1 MAKNKYTQVGNI
13 FTGAD
18 ASNAGA
24 ANANR
29 ASAGAARRAGVVGN
43 AMLEA
48 VMPVL
53 MQDEVFNSLPRHIQ
67 DGLRSGDPQAA
78 IEGAMYIGRSGRIP
92 QNIPRDQALQ
102 PFPGPGGEAG
112 FQMGANG
119 GRVRT
124 DSAGELIQDGPRGLV
139 RNPGAEA
146 GFQMGGGVPPQNFD
160 PTGLSVPGPGSIV
173 ARPQGSGVRFQQR
186 NSPRGVNPLMAGGAM
201 ASAGL
206 GGYAAGN
213 AAGGPM
219 VNYIA
224 DFLGDPVDVVPESRT
239 DGAPDVQIQRK
250 RVSPATN
257 TMHSARAA
265 RVAAGRQG
273 GPPSVGNGPGDPL
286 TRTYNTLLD
295 AGIEP
300 ARAAAI
306 AQNKASMTQ
315 MEYDAV
321 IGNGDARRQRMQDQ
335 IEIRR
340 AGRMGGY

>member
-18 ASNAGA
+18 ASSAGA

-48 VMPVL
+48 VVPVL
-53 MQDEVFNSLPRHIQ
+53 MQDDVFNSLPRHIQ

-78 IEGAMYIGRSGRIP
+78 IEGAMYIGRSGKIP
-92 QNIPRDQALQ
+92 QDIPRDQALQ

-160 PTGLSVPGPGSIV
+160 PTELSVPGPNSISI
-173 ARPQGSGVRFQQR
+173 RTPQRQ
-186 NSPRGVNPLMAGGAM
+186 SPRGVNPLMAGGAM
-201 ASAGL
+201 AAAGL
-206 GGYAAGN
+206 GGYAAGS

-224 DFLGDPVDVVPESRT
+224 DWLGDPVDVVPESRT

-250 RVSPATN
+250 RNYPAGDTQHLSKRPRPASSPQSQPAEPQFEYGET
-257 TMHSARAA
+257 
-265 RVAAGRQG
+265 
-273 GPPSVGNGPGDPL
+273 DPMR
-286 TRTYNTLLD
+286 TTYNTLLD
-295 AGIEP
+295 AGVDPSRAEGI
-300 ARAAAI
+300 ARG
-306 AQNKASMTQ
+306 QLSMTQ

-321 IGNGDARRQRMQDQ
+321 IRNSGPRRQRMQDQ
-335 IEIRR
+335 IDRR
-340 AGRMGGY
+340 RDARMGGY

>member
-92 QNIPRDQALQ
+92 QNVPRDQALQ

-119 GRVRT
+119 GRVPT
-124 DSAGELIQDGPRGLV
+124 DSAGELIQSGQRGLV

-160 PTGLSVPGPGSIV
+160 PTGLSVPGPNSI
-173 ARPQGSGVRFQQR
+173 AIRTPPRQ
-186 NSPRGVNPLMAGGAM
+186 SPRGVNPLMAGGAM
-201 ASAGL
+201 AAAGL

-224 DFLGDPVDVVPESRT
+224 DWMGDPIDVVPESRT
-239 DGAPDVQIQRK
+239 EGAPDVQIQRK
-250 RVSPATN
+250 RNYPAGDTQ
-257 TMHSARAA
+257 HLSKKPRPASSQAGQ
-265 RVAAGRQG
+265 AAGPQFEYG
-273 GPPSVGNGPGDPL
+273 ETDPMR
-286 TRTYNTLLD
+286 TTYNTLLD
-295 AGIEP
+295 AGVDPRRAEGI
-300 ARAAAI
+300 ARG
-306 AQNKASMTQ
+306 QLSMTQ

-321 IGNGDARRQRMQDQ
+321 IRNGGPRRQRMQDQ
-335 IEIRR
+335 IDRR
-340 AGRMGGY
+340 RDARMRGY